1 MRTYGRLLKNIAA
14 IALLLALLSM
24 LLPFCK
30 FSAGGQEMTLSGLD
44 VVKAGGRAGYT
55 YLTEGRVADTFVLKA
70 PITVG
75 TVKSSLS
82 YVQGVGQ
89 MRLLAV
95 CAIAALLPVLL
106 CFLSVGMLFL
116 AEGKKTMLLPTL
128 FTSLVLAEL
137 LVVLTVFP
145 ALHSF
150 LLAGIYFFT
159 LLHGVAWIL
168 ILTGW
173 ITGGYLPSEK
183 QEKEQKKR
191 GKNPKQSGH
200 RWRRKKFHRRR
211 KTKKKHGRKEDS
223 STKKKNTA
231 ENKILEWNHC
241 QISYDSFEQTY
252 RMVSDSP
259 EKILLLKEDKVIGTL
274 EQGERVRV
282 GRPVTL
288 QIQGKE
294 EHLHLKKMTGKE
306 KLRRT
311 GAIRALILRSL
322 LFFPA
327 DMYLRDSYVVIVHRG
342 IFTRSFFVIFR
353 FVGVHFRNR
362 YIVVG
367 QVVIMLFR
375 CLFL

>member
-1 MRTYGRLLKNIAA
+1 MSMRTYGRLLKNIAA

-24 LLPFCK
+24 RLPFCK

-82 YVQGVGQ
+82 YVKEAGQ
-89 MRLLAV
+89 TRLLAV

-116 AEGKKTMLLPTL
+116 AEGKKTMILPTL

-259 EKILLLKEDKVIGTL
+259 EKILLLKEDKVLGTL

-294 EHLHLKKMTGKE
+294 ELLHLK
-306 KLRRT
+306 
-311 GAIRALILRSL
+311 
-322 LFFPA
+322 
-327 DMYLRDSYVVIVHRG
+327 
-342 IFTRSFFVIFR
+342 
-353 FVGVHFRNR
+353 
-362 YIVVG
+362 
-367 QVVIMLFR
+367 
-375 CLFL
+375 

>member
-95 CAIAALLPVLL
+95 CGIAALLPVLL

-259 EKILLLKEDKVIGTL
+259 EKFLLLKEDKVIGTL

-294 EHLHLKKMTGKE
+294 EHLHLK
-306 KLRRT
+306 
-311 GAIRALILRSL
+311 
-322 LFFPA
+322 
-327 DMYLRDSYVVIVHRG
+327 
-342 IFTRSFFVIFR
+342 
-353 FVGVHFRNR
+353 
-362 YIVVG
+362 
-367 QVVIMLFR
+367 
-375 CLFL
+375 

>member
-116 AEGKKTMLLPTL
+116 AEGKKTMILPTL

-145 ALHSF
+145 ALHPF
-150 LLAGIYFFT
+150 LLAGVYFFT

-231 ENKILEWNHC
+231 ENKTLEWNHC
-241 QISYDSFEQTY
+241 QISYDPFEQTY

-294 EHLHLKKMTGKE
+294 ERLHLK
-306 KLRRT
+306 
-311 GAIRALILRSL
+311 
-322 LFFPA
+322 
-327 DMYLRDSYVVIVHRG
+327 
-342 IFTRSFFVIFR
+342 
-353 FVGVHFRNR
+353 
-362 YIVVG
+362 
-367 QVVIMLFR
+367 
-375 CLFL
+375 

>member
-82 YVQGVGQ
+82 YVKEAGQ
-89 MRLLAV
+89 TRLLAV

-116 AEGKKTMLLPTL
+116 AEGKKTMILPTL

-259 EKILLLKEDKVIGTL
+259 EKILLLKEDKVLGTL

-294 EHLHLKKMTGKE
+294 ERLHLK
-306 KLRRT
+306 
-311 GAIRALILRSL
+311 
-322 LFFPA
+322 
-327 DMYLRDSYVVIVHRG
+327 
-342 IFTRSFFVIFR
+342 
-353 FVGVHFRNR
+353 
-362 YIVVG
+362 
-367 QVVIMLFR
+367 
-375 CLFL
+375 

>member
-1 MRTYGRLLKNIAA
+1 MSMRTYGRLLKNIAA

-150 LLAGIYFFT
+150 LLEGIYFFT

-294 EHLHLKKMTGKE
+294 EHLHLK
-306 KLRRT
+306 
-311 GAIRALILRSL
+311 
-322 LFFPA
+322 
-327 DMYLRDSYVVIVHRG
+327 
-342 IFTRSFFVIFR
+342 
-353 FVGVHFRNR
+353 
-362 YIVVG
+362 
-367 QVVIMLFR
+367 
-375 CLFL
+375 

>member
-44 VVKAGGRAGYT
+44 VVKAGGRAGGRAGYT

-168 ILTGW
+168 ILT
-173 ITGGYLPSEK
+173 
-183 QEKEQKKR
+183 
-191 GKNPKQSGH
+191 
-200 RWRRKKFHRRR
+200 
-211 KTKKKHGRKEDS
+211 
-223 STKKKNTA
+223 STA
-231 ENKILEWNHC
+231 
-241 QISYDSFEQTY
+241 FF
-252 RMVSDSP
+252 
-259 EKILLLKEDKVIGTL
+259 
-274 EQGERVRV
+274 RV
-282 GRPVTL
+282 L
-288 QIQGKE
+288 
-294 EHLHLKKMTGKE
+294 
-306 KLRRT
+306 
-311 GAIRALILRSL
+311 
-322 LFFPA
+322 
-327 DMYLRDSYVVIVHRG
+327 
-342 IFTRSFFVIFR
+342 
-353 FVGVHFRNR
+353 
-362 YIVVG
+362 
-367 QVVIMLFR
+367 
-375 CLFL
+375 